1 MENNRTLIFK
11 SYWEKLGT
19 LIIFLGMFFVI
30 AIFAPPAF
38 MTGENILQIA
48 TQSSTFILLGCGE
61 FFAILIA
68 GIDLSVGSIAA
79 VSGMVTAQLMVTGGF
94 APLPAFLIGSLGCG
108 AVLGLLNGSLVNV
121 TKVHPFIITLGTQA
135 IFRAVTLIIS
145 NASPVFGFPAS
156 FSTAFGGTINS
167 IPMPVVVALV
177 VAAVLWFVTSRTTF
191 GRNLYVIGGNK
202 DSAWYSGIHVSR
214 HTLAVFV
221 ISGIC
226 CAIGGAVMT
235 ARLGAA
241 EPLAAQGA
249 ETQAIAAA
257 IIGGTS
263 FFGGKGKIPNVV
275 VGGLIIGLINN
286 GLNMCGVQTYY
297 QQLAT
302 GLLTIAAVALDQAIA
317 RKR

>member
-1 MENNRTLIFK
+1 MNAAKGVTFK
-11 SYWEKLGT
+11 TVWEKVGT
-19 LIIFLGMFFVI
+19 LIIFFGMFFVI

-38 MTGENILQIA
+38 LTFDNIVQIA
-48 TQSSTFILLGCGE
+48 TQSSTIILIACGE

-68 GIDLSVGSIAA
+68 GIDLAVGSVVALTGMFTATMMVAGMPPAAAFLVGSVG
-79 VSGMVTAQLMVTGGF
+79 G
-94 APLPAFLIGSLGCG
+94 
-108 AVLGLLNGSLVNV
+108 GLLLGGINGTLINF
-121 TKVHPFIITLGTQA
+121 TKVHPFIITLGTQS
-135 IFRAVTLIIS
+135 IFRAITLIIS

-156 FSTAFGGTINS
+156 FKTAFGGLLNGV
-167 IPMPVVVALV
+167 PMPVVVALV
-177 VAAVLWFVTSRTTF
+177 VAAILWFVTTYTTF

-202 DSAWYSGIHVSR
+202 DAAWYSGISVPR
-214 HTLAVFV
+214 HNLAVFM
-221 ISGIC
+221 ISGLCAGIC
-226 CAIGGAVMT
+226 GSVMT

-263 FFGGKGKIPNVV
+263 FFGGKGKIPSVV
-275 VGGLIIGLINN
+275 IGGLIIGLINN
-286 GLNMCGVQTYY
+286 GLNMLGVESYY

-302 GLLTIAAVALDQAIA
+302 GLLIIAAVTLDQAIA

>member
-1 MENNRTLIFK
+1 MEKNNTLAFK
-11 SYWEKLGT
+11 SFWDKFGT
-19 LIIFLGMFFVI
+19 LVIFFGMFFVI

-38 MTGENILQIA
+38 MTGNNIVQIA
-48 TQSSTFILLGCGE
+48 TQSSVFILLGCAE
-61 FFAILIA
+61 FFAILLG
-68 GIDLSVGSIAA
+68 GIDLSIGSTAA
-79 VSGMVTAQLMVTGGF
+79 VTGMVTAQLMVILGWDPV
-94 APLPAFLIGSLGCG
+94 AAFLVGSIVCG
-108 AVLGLLNGSLVNV
+108 AFLGFLNGILINI

-135 IFRAVTLIIS
+135 IFRAITLIIS
-145 NASPVFGFPAS
+145 DAAPVFGFPGE
-156 FSTAFGGTINS
+156 FSQSFGGTING
-167 IPMPVVVALV
+167 IPMPVVVAII
-177 VAAVLWFVTSRTTF
+177 VAVILWYVTTYTTF

-202 DSAWYSGIHVSR
+202 ESAWFSGINVSK
-214 HTLAVFV
+214 HTLAVF
-221 ISGIC
+221 ILCGT
-226 CAIGGAVMT
+226 CAAVAGAVLT

-241 EPLAAQGA
+241 EPLAGEGM

-286 GLNMCGVQTYY
+286 GLNMLGVQSYY
-297 QQLAT
+297 QLLAT